1 MDVKI
6 TSYWRSK
13 HHTRIIKN
21 ITIDTTTTKT
31 IVKQM
36 SGLFGQDVTLSE
48 DIDDDLY
55 WACHSGT
62 DENRLLELIR
72 KGANVNASVGRKQN
86 MTPLIAAVSGGHVHT
101 VRLLLQR
108 GAEVN
113 IRANGNVNGPTPL
126 HVACRHGMLEMV
138 NVLLENNCEIDP
150 LDGNSNTPADLA
162 GKIHHSG
169 IIKVLNEQKMK
180 LMMQGGSNSPVGVPR
195 KDSHH
200 RRQSTDAGEAA
211 RELDESGSSFTPPA
225 VPAVEKLRDSSA
237 SNNNGH
243 SRTTSSDLEML
254 LVAHRQLTVRESAR
268 DRQLQRIQ
276 DSVTNLQSGMHRM
289 VTMVDGL
296 RLLVVQSL
304 QTNEK
309 ETVARIEQSTSESM
323 KQFDATKKQLVHEQ
337 EKTAKLQAKCQQM
350 QAGMKREQLR
360 SEELEENL
368 KHTKKHLEMALDKKW
383 EEGKKKKQ
391 QHQEAMEIKIE
402 KTMKSNVMKPTSSS
416 SMGIGSEAQK
426 RLARLAAEK
435 KQAVAKKTTN
445 PAPNF
450 GDDRYGGL
458 FDDDSD
464 DGGGDGSGDGDGGNG
479 KQLATTIHRERRPSS
494 TAFHKEPNVRRLS
507 RTDQLL
513 KTMIVDL
520 SPFYMADDVVEKSTE
535 KPAEKKGTC
544 SDDLFDFA

>member
-1 MDVKI
+1 
-6 TSYWRSK
+6 
-13 HHTRIIKN
+13 
-21 ITIDTTTTKT
+21 
-31 IVKQM
+31 M

-62 DENRLLELIR
+62 DEDRLLELIR
-72 KGANVNASVGRKQN
+72 KGANVNASVGKKQN

-113 IRANGNVNGPTPL
+113 IRAKGDVNGPTPL

-180 LMMQGGSNSPVGVPR
+180 LMMQGGNNSPVRVPR

-243 SRTTSSDLEML
+243 SRTTSTDLEML

-309 ETVARIEQSTSESM
+309 ETVARIEQSTSKSM
-323 KQFDATKKQLVHEQ
+323 KQFDATTKQLVREQ
-337 EKTAKLQAKCQQM
+337 EKTAKLQAECQQM
-350 QAGMKREQLR
+350 QAGMKREQER
-360 SEELEENL
+360 REELEENL

-391 QHQEAMEIKIE
+391 QHQEA
-402 KTMKSNVMKPTSSS
+402 TMKSNVMKPTSSS

-435 KQAVAKKTTN
+435 KQAVAKKTKTD
-445 PAPNF
+445 PAKSMEKAKEEKSLF

-458 FDDDSD
+458 FDDDSGD
-464 DGGGDGSGDGDGGNG
+464 DGGGGSGGGGNGGGGGGGDG

-520 SPFYMADDVVEKSTE
+520 SPFDMADDVVEKSTE
-535 KPAEKKGTC
+535 KPTEKKGTC